1 MQHNCEMRSE
11 FNALIAGGGAVGS
24 ALALTLAREGLHV
37 GLIDS
42 ASIMNRRSAEFDG
55 RAFALSLSSCRYLE
69 WLGFGGLIEDEGQP
83 ILSVAVADGR
93 PENGAWPV
101 ELVFDRAELQTDNLG
116 RIIEA
121 RHLNAALAQAVE
133 TEPGVAAYSESRI
146 SRIEKTGGM
155 IATVLEDGNQL
166 EAAVLIG
173 CDGRS
178 SLAAASA
185 GITRTT
191 KDYRQSALV
200 FSVNHEIPHMGTARQ
215 LFMATGPIAILP
227 MLGNSSSV
235 VWTENAETAAW
246 LFGLEEDDFLEQL
259 RPRFGKSL
267 GEISLSGKRFLWPL
281 ALNLADSIAGDRI
294 ALAGDA
300 AHVIHP
306 LAGQGLNLGL
316 RDAATLGEVLVQAA
330 RRGEDIGQIDVLERY
345 QRQRRFDSASMAA
358 ATDAFNFMYSFDSD
372 LARLTRQAGMAAIAK
387 MPWLRRA
394 AMREAAGVAG
404 DLPAPMRN
412 RPI

>member
-1 MQHNCEMRSE
+1 MPHNCEMGSE
-11 FNALIAGGGAVGS
+11 FNALVAGGGAVGS
-24 ALALTLAREGLHV
+24 ALALTLAREGLRV
-37 GLIDS
+37 GLVDS
-42 ASIMNRRSAEFDG
+42 VSIGRRMSAEFDG
-55 RAFALSLSSCRYLE
+55 RAFALSISSCRFLA
-69 WLGFGGLIEDEGQP
+69 WLGFGGLLEGEGQP

-93 PENGAWPV
+93 PESGAWPV
-101 ELVFDRAELQTDNLG
+101 ELVLDRAELQTSDLG

-133 TEPGVAAYSESRI
+133 TEPSVAAYSDSRI
-146 SRIEKTGGM
+146 KRIEKAGGT
-155 IATVLEDGNQL
+155 IAAVLEDGNRL

-178 SLAAASA
+178 SIAAASA
-185 GITRTT
+185 GIAGTT
-191 KDYRQSALV
+191 KEYRQSALA
-200 FSVNHEIPHMGTARQ
+200 FSVDHELPHMGTARQ

-235 VWTENAETAAW
+235 VWTESADTAAW
-246 LFGLEEDDFLEQL
+246 LRGLGEKDFLEQL
-259 RPRFGKSL
+259 RPRFGQSL

-281 ALNLADSIAGDRI
+281 ALALTDSIAAERT

-306 LAGQGLNLGL
+306 LAGQGLNLGF
-316 RDAATLGEVLVQAA
+316 RDVATLAEVLVRAA
-330 RRGEDIGQIDVLERY
+330 RRGEDIGRVDVLERY
-345 QRQRRFDSASMAA
+345 QRRRRFDAASMAA
-358 ATDAFNFMYSFDSD
+358 ATDAFNFMFSFDGD
-372 LARLTRQAGMAAIAK
+372 IARLARQAGMAAIAK
-387 MPWLRRA
+387 MPWFRRA
-394 AMREAAGVAG
+394 AMREAAGIGG

>member
-1 MQHNCEMRSE
+1 MPHNCEMRSE

-37 GLIDS
+37 GLIDG
-42 ASIMNRRSAEFDG
+42 ASIVNRRSAEFDG
-55 RAFALSLSSCRYLE
+55 RAFALSLSSCRYLK
-69 WLGFGGLIEDEGQP
+69 WLGFGELIEGKGQP

-146 SRIEKTGGM
+146 SQIEKTGGM

-185 GITRTT
+185 GVTRST

-200 FSVNHEIPHMGTARQ
+200 FSVNHEMPHMGTARQ

-235 VWTENAETAAW
+235 VWTENAETASW
-246 LFGLEEDDFLEQL
+246 LFGLKEDDFLEQL

-267 GEISLSGKRFLWPL
+267 GEISLSAKRFLWPL
-281 ALNLADSIAGDRI
+281 ALNLADSIAVDRI

-316 RDAATLGEVLVQAA
+316 RDVATLGEVLVQAA
-330 RRGEDIGQIDVLERY
+330 RRGEDIGRIDVLERY
-345 QRQRRFDSASMAA
+345 QQRRRFDSASMAA
-358 ATDAFNFMYSFDSD
+358 ATDAFNFMYSFDGD

-387 MPWLRRA
+387 LPWLRRA
-394 AMREAAGVAG
+394 AMREAAGIAG

>member
-1 MQHNCEMRSE
+1 MRSE

-24 ALALTLAREGLHV
+24 ALALTLAREGLRV
-37 GLIDS
+37 GLVDGT
-42 ASIMNRRSAEFDG
+42 SIMNRKSAEFDG

-69 WLGFGGLIEDEGQP
+69 WLGFGELIEDEGQP

-93 PENGAWPV
+93 PESGAWPV

-121 RHLNAALAQAVE
+121 RHLNAALAQAIE
-133 TEPGVAAYSESRI
+133 TEPSVAAYSESRI

-200 FSVNHEIPHMGTARQ
+200 FSVNHELRHIGTARQ

-235 VWTENAETAAW
+235 VWTESTETASW
-246 LFGLEEDDFLEQL
+246 LFGLEETDFLEQL

-267 GEISLSGKRFLWPL
+267 GEVSLSGKRFLWPL

-330 RRGEDIGQIDVLERY
+330 RRGEDIGRIDVLERY
-345 QRQRRFDSASMAA
+345 QQRRRFDSASMAA

-372 LARLTRQAGMAAIAK
+372 FARLARQAGMTAIAK

-394 AMREAAGVAG
+394 AMREAAGIAG
-404 DLPAPMRN
+404 DLPAPMCN

>member
-11 FNALIAGGGAVGS
+11 FNALIAGGGAAGS

-37 GLIDS
+37 CLIDS

-69 WLGFGGLIEDEGQP
+69 WLGFGGLIKDEGQP
-83 ILSVAVADGR
+83 ILSVAAADGR
-93 PENGAWPV
+93 PESGAWPV
-101 ELVFDRAELQTDNLG
+101 DLVFDRAELQTDNLG

-200 FSVNHEIPHMGTARQ
+200 FSVDHELPHKGTARQ

-235 VWTENAETAAW
+235 VWTENAETASW
-246 LFGLEEDDFLEQL
+246 LFGLKETDFLEQL

-281 ALNLADSIAGDRI
+281 ALNLADSIAVDRI

-316 RDAATLGEVLVQAA
+316 RDVATLGEVLVQAA
-330 RRGEDIGQIDVLERY
+330 RRGEDIGRIDVLERY
-345 QRQRRFDSASMAA
+345 QQRRRFDSASMAA

-387 MPWLRRA
+387 LPWLRRA
-394 AMREAAGVAG
+394 AMREAAGIAG
-404 DLPAPMRN
+404 SLPAPMRN

>member
-24 ALALTLAREGLHV
+24 ALALTLAREGLRV

-42 ASIMNRRSAEFDG
+42 VPVRKKMSAEFDG

-69 WLGFGGLIEDEGQP
+69 WLGFGGLLENKGQP

-93 PENGAWPV
+93 PESGAWPV
-101 ELVFDRAELQTDNLG
+101 ELVFDRAELQTGDLG

-121 RHLNAALAQAVE
+121 RHLNAALASAVE
-133 TEPGVAAYSESRI
+133 TEPNVAACSESRI
-146 SRIEKTGGM
+146 GRIEKTGGT
-155 IATVLEDGNQL
+155 ITAVLEEGNRL
-166 EAAVLIG
+166 EASALIG

-200 FSVNHEIPHMGTARQ
+200 FSVDHELPHMGRARQ

-235 VWTENAETAAW
+235 VWTESAESASW
-246 LFGLEEDDFLEQL
+246 LFKLEENDFLEQL

-267 GEISLSGKRFLWPL
+267 GETSLSGKRFLWPL
-281 ALNLADSIAGDRI
+281 ALGLADSIAGERI

-300 AHVIHP
+300 ARVIHP

-316 RDAATLGEVLVQAA
+316 RDVATLAEVLVRAA
-330 RRGEDIGQIDVLERY
+330 RRGEDIGRIDVLERY
-345 QRQRRFDSASMAA
+345 QRRRRFDSASMAA
-358 ATDAFNFMYSFDSD
+358 ATDAFNFMFSFDGD
-372 LARLTRQAGMAAIAK
+372 LARMTRQAGMAAIAK

-394 AMREAAGVAG
+394 AMREAAGIGG

>member
-1 MQHNCEMRSE
+1 MQHNCGMRSE
-11 FNALIAGGGAVGS
+11 FNALVAGGGSVGS
-24 ALALTLAREGLHV
+24 ALALTLAREGLQV
-37 GLIDS
+37 GLIDGGPVRKK
-42 ASIMNRRSAEFDG
+42 MPAEFDG

-69 WLGFGGLIEDEGQP
+69 WLGFGGLLEDEGQP

-93 PENGAWPV
+93 PESGAWPV
-101 ELVFDRAELQTDNLG
+101 ELVFDRAELQTDDLG

-121 RHLNAALAQAVE
+121 RHLNAALATAVE
-133 TEPGVAAYSESRI
+133 TEPGVAACFESRI
-146 SRIEKTGGM
+146 GRIEKTGGT
-155 IATVLEDGNQL
+155 ITAVLEDGDQL
-166 EAAVLIG
+166 EASALIG

-191 KDYRQSALV
+191 KDYKQSALV
-200 FSVNHEIPHMGTARQ
+200 FSVDHELPHMGTARQ

-235 VWTENAETAAW
+235 VWTESAETASW
-246 LFGLEEDDFLEQL
+246 LFDLDERDFLEQL

-267 GEISLSGKRFLWPL
+267 GEISLSGMRFLWPL
-281 ALNLADSIAGDRI
+281 ALSLADSIAGERI

-316 RDAATLGEVLVQAA
+316 RDVATLAEVLVRAA
-330 RRGEDIGQIDVLERY
+330 RRGEDIGRIDVLERY
-345 QRQRRFDSASMAA
+345 QRRRRFDSASMAA
-358 ATDAFNFMYSFDSD
+358 ATDAFNFLYSFDGD

-387 MPWLRRA
+387 VPWLRRA
-394 AMREAAGVAG
+394 AMREAAGIGG

-412 RPI
+412 CPI

>member
-1 MQHNCEMRSE
+1 MP
-11 FNALIAGGGAVGS
+11 V
-24 ALALTLAREGLHV
+24 
-37 GLIDS
+37 
-42 ASIMNRRSAEFDG
+42 EFDG

-69 WLGFGGLIEDEGQP
+69 WLGFGGLLEDEGQP

-93 PENGAWPV
+93 PESGAWPV
-101 ELVFDRAELQTDNLG
+101 ELVFDRAELQAGDLG

-121 RHLNAALAQAVE
+121 RHLNAALATAVE
-133 TEPGVAAYSESRI
+133 TEPGVAARFESRI
-146 SRIEKTGGM
+146 GRIEKTGGK
-155 IATVLEDGNQL
+155 IAAVLEDGARL
-166 EAAVLIG
+166 EASALIG

-191 KDYRQSALV
+191 KDYKQSALV
-200 FSVNHEIPHMGTARQ
+200 FSVDHELPHMGTARQ

-235 VWTENAETAAW
+235 VWTESAETASW
-246 LFGLEEDDFLEQL
+246 LFDLDERDFLEQL

-267 GEISLSGKRFLWPL
+267 GEISLSGMRFLWPL
-281 ALNLADSIAGDRI
+281 ALSLADSIAGERI

-316 RDAATLGEVLVQAA
+316 RDVATLAEVLVRAA
-330 RRGEDIGQIDVLERY
+330 RRGEDIGRIDVLERY
-345 QRQRRFDSASMAA
+345 QRRRRFDSASMAA
-358 ATDAFNFMYSFDSD
+358 ATDAFNFLYSFDGD
-372 LARLTRQAGMAAIAK
+372 LARLTRQAGMAAFAK
-387 MPWLRRA
+387 VPWLRRA
-394 AMREAAGVAG
+394 AMREAAGIGG

-412 RPI
+412 CPI